1 MALKILYKPKNE
13 IEAITIQSFLE
24 SIGIKVVIRSYD
36 LPYFDGIA
44 KMMRA
49 DWGEILVAEEDFEKA
64 NEFLKDFLAEKN
76 D

>member
-1 MALKILYKPKNE
+1 MALKVLYKPKSE

-24 SIGIKVVIRSYD
+24 SIGIKAFIRSYD

-44 KMMRA
+44 KMMRS

-64 NEFLKDFLAEKN
+64 SEFLKEFLSEKN

>member
-1 MALKILYKPKNE
+1 MALKVLYKPKDE

-24 SIGIKVVIRSYD
+24 SIGIKAVIRSYD

-44 KMMRA
+44 KMMRSE
-49 DWGEILVAEEDFEKA
+49 WGEILVLEEDFGKA
-64 NEFLKDFLAEKN
+64 KEFLEDFFSQKN